1 MARSRTELDPRFRRL
16 MQRLPD
22 SITDSITAEIHRS
35 AILVAAEATARV
47 PVDTGALRDSIGIRT
62 TKTSAEVGFDPKR
75 FRRKWK
81 KAGWRAK
88 FTELGTKGSPARN
101 IPAQPARPFLRPAF
115 EANKRQIMER
125 HRAAVA
131 AVLNRAASL

>member
-22 SITDSITAEIHRS
+22 SITEDLSAEIARS
-35 AILVAAEATARV
+35 AILVAADAAARV
-47 PVDTGALRDSIGIRT
+47 PVDTGALREAIALRT
-62 TKTSAEVGFDPKR
+62 TRTSAEVGFSPKLS
-75 FRRKWK
+75 RRKWK

-88 FTELGTKGSPARN
+88 FVELGTKGSPKHK
-101 IPAQPARPFLRPAF
+101 IPPMAARPFLRPAF
-115 EANKRQIMER
+115 EANKQQILQR

-131 AVLNRAASL
+131 AVLSRAASL

>member
-22 SITDSITAEIHRS
+22 TITRNIAATIEES
-35 AILVAAEATARV
+35 AQAVYADAVARV
-47 PVDTGALRDSIGIRT
+47 PVDTGDLRAAIGLRT
-62 TKTSAEVGFDPKR
+62 TATSAEVGFSSKR
-75 FRRKWK
+75 FRRQWK

-88 FTELGTKGSPARN
+88 FVELGTKGSAARN
-101 IPAQPARPFLRPAF
+101 IPPMAPRPFLRPAF
-115 EANKRQIMER
+115 EANRRWIMER

-131 AVLNRAASL
+131 AALGKAAAL

>member
-16 MQRLPD
+16 LQRLPD
-22 SITDSITAEIHRS
+22 AMVEPISAEIARS
-35 AILVAAEATARV
+35 AVLIAAEATSRV
-47 PVDTGALRDSIGIRT
+47 PVDTGALRNAIGIRT

-81 KAGWRAK
+81 MAGWRAK
-88 FTELGTKGSPARN
+88 FTELGTKGSAKRN

-115 EANKRQIMER
+115 EANRQQILQR

-131 AVLNRAASL
+131 MVLTKAAAL

>member
-22 SITDSITAEIHRS
+22 SITDSISAEIAQS
-35 AILVAAEATARV
+35 AILIAADASSRV

-81 KAGWRAK
+81 RAGWRAK
-88 FTELGTKGSPARN
+88 FTELGTKGSVKRN
-101 IPAQPARPFLRPAF
+101 IPAQAARPFLRPAF
-115 EANKRQIMER
+115 EANRQEIMRR

-131 AVLNRAASL
+131 QVLHRAASL

>member
-16 MQRLPD
+16 MQRLP
-22 SITDSITAEIHRS
+22 SAMVEPISAEIARS

-81 KAGWRAK
+81 KAGWRAVFIEK
-88 FTELGTKGSPARN
+88 GTKGSPKRN
-101 IPAQPARPFLRPAF
+101 IPAQPPRPFLRPAF
-115 EANKRQIMER
+115 EAHKRQILER

-131 AVLNRAASL
+131 AVLTRAASL